1 MALTRR
7 RFLGSSAAVTAAAA
21 AASTLQATFQQPATV
36 SAACSSFGRAPLEV
50 IALNRMAWG
59 PRPGD
64 IERVK
69 AMGFE
74 AYVEEQLAPAAI
86 DDSDCDRRLNEAR
99 LRIRYDAGNG
109 YPALTE
115 NRPLVSLNKSNAEL
129 WPLARYQNKLDYQER
144 QRPYNEVRVATWIRA
159 LHSKRQLLEVM
170 ADFWH
175 NHFNVKA
182 DSSSESAATF
192 PVYDRIVREH
202 AFGNFRTFVEEIGR
216 STAMMYYLDQVSNRV
231 AGGEGGNE
239 NYSRELL
246 ELHTLGSDHYFKFYD
261 KRSEVGTEEYKGEI
275 FARGYIDEDV
285 YQASYCFTGWTI
297 RNGHWQLPDG
307 PAYETGDF
315 FFYEDW
321 HQAGTKLVLTRF
333 HPDIDIQDEFIE
345 DKANPEN
352 EGKQVFDRVAYHI
365 GTARHIC
372 KKLCRRLIAD
382 EPSRAIIDAT
392 VEEWMAH
399 RESSDQ
405 IERVLRVILL
415 SDDFKS
421 TWGAKIKRPLEMIW
435 SYLRAVEAEILPDGT
450 LPPGEDSD
458 VNHWGDIFYRVD
470 LSGHRLFQW
479 PTPTGH
485 PDLMSYWANTNSTL
499 HRWNLPYTL
508 TRSWGGAVQIELLD
522 MIDPSW
528 SCITIVDTWIERMF
542 GYQISATVRREL
554 INFLAQENDPNQP
567 PQPRKDSQGRVTAPD
582 WDDEDYLRDRLQA
595 LMQLLVMSPD
605 YQLR

>member
-1 MALTRR
+1 
-7 RFLGSSAAVTAAAA
+7 
-21 AASTLQATFQQPATV
+21 
-36 SAACSSFGRAPLEV
+36 
-50 IALNRMAWG
+50 
-59 PRPGD
+59 
-64 IERVK
+64 
-69 AMGFE
+69 
-74 AYVEEQLAPAAI
+74 
-86 DDSDCDRRLNEAR
+86 
-99 LRIRYDAGNG
+99 
-109 YPALTE
+109 
-115 NRPLVSLNKSNAEL
+115 
-129 WPLARYQNKLDYQER
+129 
-144 QRPYNEVRVATWIRA
+144 
-159 LHSKRQLLEVM
+159 
-170 ADFWH
+170 
-175 NHFNVKA
+175 
-182 DSSSESAATF
+182 
-192 PVYDRIVREH
+192 
-202 AFGNFRTFVEEIGR
+202 
-216 STAMMYYLDQVSNRV
+216 
-231 AGGEGGNE
+231 
-239 NYSRELL
+239 
-246 ELHTLGSDHYFKFYD
+246 
-261 KRSEVGTEEYKGEI
+261 
-275 FARGYIDEDV
+275 
-285 YQASYCFTGWTI
+285 
-297 RNGHWQLPDG
+297 
-307 PAYETGDF
+307 
-315 FFYEDW
+315 
-321 HQAGTKLVLTRF
+321 
-333 HPDIDIQDEFIE
+333 
-345 DKANPEN
+345 
-352 EGKQVFDRVAYHI
+352 
-365 GTARHIC
+365 
-372 KKLCRRLIAD
+372 LIAD